1 MTARV
6 AIDIGGTFTD
16 VILSN
21 DKYEILAAAKIPSHS
36 DRPQEPFF
44 KGFRDVLERAGV
56 DTAEVLEIL
65 HGTTLVTN
73 VLLEGKTAKVGL
85 FVTRG
90 FRHLLEIGRQQRPS
104 LYHLDRERPTPLV
117 SYEDII
123 EIKERV
129 SSTGKTI
136 VPLDEKRARNVV
148 SRLEKNNIHALA
160 VSLLFSYMN
169 PDHERR
175 LKRLVRR
182 KFRGLPAFLSSEIS
196 PEFREF
202 ERTSTTVISAAV
214 APKVLSYLRA
224 IGEGLAKNGIRPH
237 LGIMHSG
244 GGVMGV
250 EEAIRRPHALIESG
264 PAAGIIGAEHLARIL
279 NLEKIIAFDMGG
291 TTAKAGL
298 VLGKRAQFSQEFEVG
313 GELHHGGRVRGS
325 GYPVRTPMV
334 DVVECGAGA
343 GSMAWIDK
351 GGHLKVGPR
360 SAGAYPG
367 PACYGK
373 GGTEA
378 TVADAQLVLGRLSA
392 DGFLGGEMPLHP
404 ELAERAVQRNIGRPL
419 NMSLEE
425 AAAGILEVANASMLR
440 ILRLVSI
447 ARGHDPRA
455 FTLVAY
461 GGAGPMH
468 ATALAEKMSIGHV
481 VIPRLPGLFSTVGL
495 LCADRSTDFV
505 ATAMIP
511 VKRLSPLKRLIG
523 GLQKQ
528 ARAWFLESGA
538 STKDRKTEL
547 SADLRYLHQS
557 YEINLPLPGPV
568 VSAGWVRS
576 VERDFHKKHAQTY
589 GLAAPG
595 DDIQVVHLRLRASL
609 PRAKPRLRSYEPGG
623 DSFGQSKPS
632 PRYVWF
638 RGKPRRCRVFDRSSL
653 QAGRNFR
660 GPMIIQE
667 TDSTT
672 VVDPGWSV
680 RVDSQGNLH
689 LRKMRVS

>member
-1 MTARV
+1 M
-6 AIDIGGTFTD
+6 
-16 VILSN
+16 N
-21 DKYEILAAAKIPSHS
+21 AA
-36 DRPQEPFF
+36 E
-44 KGFRDVLERAGV
+44 
-56 DTAEVLEIL
+56 
-65 HGTTLVTN
+65 
-73 VLLEGKTAKVGL
+73 
-85 FVTRG
+85 
-90 FRHLLEIGRQQRPS
+90 
-104 LYHLDRERPTPLV
+104 
-117 SYEDII
+117 
-123 EIKERV
+123 
-129 SSTGKTI
+129 
-136 VPLDEKRARNVV
+136 
-148 SRLEKNNIHALA
+148 A
-160 VSLLFSYMN
+160 V
-169 PDHERR
+169 
-175 LKRLVRR
+175 
-182 KFRGLPAFLSSEIS
+182 
-196 PEFREF
+196 
-202 ERTSTTVISAAV
+202 
-214 APKVLSYLRA
+214 
-224 IGEGLAKNGIRPH
+224 
-237 LGIMHSG
+237 
-244 GGVMGV
+244 
-250 EEAIRRPHALIESG
+250 RRPHALIESG

-279 NLEKIIAFDMGG
+279 NLKKIIAFDMGG

-298 VLGKRAQFSQEFEVG
+298 VLGKRAQFSQEYEVG

-404 ELAERAVQRNIGRPL
+404 ELAERAVHRNIGRPL
-419 NMSLEE
+419 NMGLEE
-425 AAAGILEVANASMLR
+425 AAVGILEVANASMLR

-495 LCADRSTDFV
+495 LCANRSTDFV

-511 VKRLSPLKRLIG
+511 LKGRSSLKRLIG
-523 GLQKQ
+523 RLRKQ
-528 ARAWFLESGA
+528 ARAWFLKNGA
-538 STKDRKTEL
+538 RAKDRKMEL

-557 YEINLPLPGPV
+557 YELNLPLPGPV

-595 DDIQVVHLRLRASL
+595 EDIQVVHIRLRASL
-609 PRAKPRLRSYEPGG
+609 PRAKPRSRSFEPGRN
-623 DSFGQSKPS
+623 SFRKSKPS
-632 PRYVWF
+632 QRYVWF
-638 RGKPRRCRVFDRSSL
+638 QGKPQRCRVYDRSSL
-653 QAGRNFR
+653 RVGRTLR
-660 GPMIIQE
+660 GPVIIQE
-667 TDSTT
+667 KESTT
-672 VVDPGWSV
+672 VVDPGWRV
-680 RVDSQGNLH
+680 RVDRQGNLL
-689 LRKMRVS
+689 LRK